1 MIPAAVAVGFGGVAG
16 ALSRH
21 LVSER
26 IERDLLDTFAVN
38 LLGSFLLGVLVA
50 APVDGTAAL
59 VAGTG
64 FCGAFTTFSATAV
77 ETVELAADGR
87 ASAVVAVATMLA
99 GALVAVLAG
108 SAVGGM
114 V

>member
-1 MIPAAVAVGFGGVAG
+1 MIPPAVAVGAGGVVG
-16 ALSRH
+16 ALARH

-26 IERDLLDTFAVN
+26 IERGLLDTFAVN
-38 LLGSFLLGVLVA
+38 LLGSFLLGAFVA

-64 FCGAFTTFSATAV
+64 FCGAFTTFSTTAV
-77 ETVELAADGR
+77 ETVELAAEGR
-87 ASAVVAVATMLA
+87 ASAVVATATMLG
-99 GALVAVLAG
+99 GAVVAVLAG
-108 SAVGGM
+108 SAVGAM

>member
-1 MIPAAVAVGFGGVAG
+1 MIPPALAVGLGGVLGAVA
-16 ALSRH
+16 RY

-26 IERDLLDTFAVN
+26 IERGLLDTFAVN

-50 APVDGTAAL
+50 TPVDGTAAL

-64 FCGAFTTFSATAV
+64 FCGAFTTFSTTAV
-77 ETVELAADGR
+77 ETVELAAEGR
-87 ASAVVAVATMLA
+87 TSAVGAVVAMLG
-99 GALVAVLAG
+99 GAVVAVLAG
-108 SAVGGM
+108 EAVGAI